1 MRLMGPEG
9 GRVDVVAAGVGVHEG
24 SASPPGSANTN
35 PPPSPSLY
43 DIGDD
48 DATPRQQWSPVHTVG
63 GSGGGSRKPSRTRG
77 HHGGSSGGGTFAGAC
92 GGEPQ
97 APAGKSNSGASDST
111 WGGGGSARNGNNKGG
126 SSSNFTNIALNQQ
139 HKPRVASPDSPV
151 LRVDLERLDLSV
163 LALGEE
169 GGPTIP
175 ADGRAGS
182 GGGRHNISELLH
194 SRTFCSEPGGRPR
207 SLGGRPSRAHA
218 LFVAP
223 GKIGTGPAS
232 PPSSYSTHSESGGFA
247 SPTVRLASPF
257 GLSSAGAG
265 KGEHHH
271 HQQQQQQQQ
280 QQQFYPQQGRVKK
293 GHWKKGKPI
302 GVGSCGNV
310 YLGMNEDTGELM
322 AVKEITLETKDRLL
336 TSLYNE
342 IQVMHKLVHPHIVG
356 YLGAELQDSKRK
368 LCIFQEW
375 VPAGSL
381 HSLLGQFGALSDAM
395 TRKYTRQVLEGLVYL
410 HANRVIHRDVKS
422 KNILVDDRGNVKLA
436 DFGCALVLKDDNG
449 DGVEMSMKGT
459 PLFMAPEMLL
469 KRKCGKRVDVWSL
482 GCAVLEMVTTRP
494 PWADTFKHPVE
505 IIEHFSENPG
515 PPPLPEDLSPALRE
529 FLLSCFTWEAGRRP
543 TSHQLV
549 AHEYLLRDRRVS
561 AGGGGDGNGSSGS
574 GEDNDI
580 PLEAMGRAPFMTRMR
595 RCSSATLPELLQ
607 RSHAF
612 GGRGGGGD
620 PLAAFGT
627 APSGTLRP
635 PSPRYGPG
643 GVAAAN
649 SKRTPTRRR
658 MYTESSSASCSSAM
672 PPPEGG
678 GSAKPSVAA
687 MAAVAVAGATAAGGG
702 TGGGV
707 YQAAGGSAPGT
718 GLVRRASMPHAGRSP
733 PVSPE
738 KPRRPG
744 RGSSPGRC
752 SSAVMMQHYHQNHQN
767 HHNHYKLHLQ
777 AEEERLGSGP
787 VGHARLRSMGDGIAG
802 TGFGGSTSGSSSS
815 SGSGG
820 ERGVSGSSESGGRT
834 DSEASVSRSSS
845 GRRGAAPAGAGGA
858 GEGHVMRKPA
868 PTPTLPPIVRELLGT
883 LEQGDGLT
891 DGEGGLL
898 LHSGDTPPPTVLP
911 LERSAS
917 GQPGQRGWGTA
928 GGGNAN
934 PTAKATLLPQRGK
947 AAGGGGAGRG
957 GEWGMSDSRGGGG
970 GASRE
975 MANQPGE

>member
-9 GRVDVVAAGVGVHEG
+9 GGRADVVGVGGGGAHEG
-24 SASPPGSANTN
+24 SAASPPGSANTN

-63 GSGGGSRKPSRTRG
+63 GCGGGGGGGGAKPSRTRG
-77 HHGGSSGGGTFAGAC
+77 HHGGSSGGGTFAGGGAC
-92 GGEPQ
+92 GEPR
-97 APAGKSNSGASDST
+97 AHAGKGGAGDSV
-111 WGGGGSARNGNNKGG
+111 WGGGSSARNANNRGGSG
-126 SSSNFTNIALNQQ
+126 SSSSSSSSSTALNQQ
-139 HKPRVASPDSPV
+139 HRLRVAPPDSPV

-175 ADGRAGS
+175 ADGRAGGAAASS
-182 GGGRHNISELLH
+182 GRNNSELLH

-223 GKIGTGPAS
+223 GKMGAGPAS

-247 SPTVRLASPF
+247 SPTARLASPF
-257 GLSSAGAG
+257 GLSSAAGGGG
-265 KGEHHH
+265 KGEHHHHH

-280 QQQFYPQQGRVKK
+280 HFHHQQGRVKK

-549 AHEYLLRDRRVS
+549 AHEYLLRDRRLS
-561 AGGGGDGNGSSGS
+561 AGGGGDGTGSSGS

-595 RCSSATLPELLQ
+595 RCSSATLPELMQ

-612 GGRGGGGD
+612 GGRAGGGGGGD
-620 PLAAFGT
+620 ALAAFGT

-643 GVAAAN
+643 GVAAAS

-658 MYTESSSASCSSAM
+658 MYTESSSGSCSSAM

-687 MAAVAVAGATAAGGG
+687 AVAAAAAGATAAGGMG
-702 TGGGV
+702 GGGV
-707 YQAAGGSAPGT
+707 YQAAGGGAPGT

-752 SSAVMMQHYHQNHQN
+752 SSAVMMQHYHQHHHQ
-767 HHNHYKLHLQ
+767 HHHHQ

-802 TGFGGSTSGSSSS
+802 ITGFGATTSGSSSS
-815 SGSGG
+815 SSG
-820 ERGVSGSSESGGRT
+820 ERGAISGSSESVGRT
-834 DSEASVSRSSS
+834 DSEQSVSRSSS
-845 GRRGAAPAGAGGA
+845 SGRGAAPAGGGA
-858 GEGHVMRKPA
+858 GEGHVMRKAA

-883 LEQGDGLT
+883 LEQGGGLRE
-891 DGEGGLL
+891 GEGGLL
-898 LHSGDTPPPTVLP
+898 LHSGDTPPPTVRP

-917 GQPGQRGWGTA
+917 AQTGHPGRGTT
-928 GGGNAN
+928 GGGDTN
-934 PTAKATLLPQRGK
+934 PTAKTTLLQQRGK
-947 AAGGGGAGRG
+947 AAGGGRG
-957 GEWGMSDSRGGGG
+957 GEWGISDSRGGGG
-970 GASRE
+970 GDSR
-975 MANQPGE
+975 

>member
-1 MRLMGPEG
+1 
-9 GRVDVVAAGVGVHEG
+9 
-24 SASPPGSANTN
+24 
-35 PPPSPSLY
+35 
-43 DIGDD
+43 
-48 DATPRQQWSPVHTVG
+48 
-63 GSGGGSRKPSRTRG
+63 
-77 HHGGSSGGGTFAGAC
+77 
-92 GGEPQ
+92 
-97 APAGKSNSGASDST
+97 
-111 WGGGGSARNGNNKGG
+111 
-126 SSSNFTNIALNQQ
+126 
-139 HKPRVASPDSPV
+139 
-151 LRVDLERLDLSV
+151 
-163 LALGEE
+163 
-169 GGPTIP
+169 
-175 ADGRAGS
+175 
-182 GGGRHNISELLH
+182 
-194 SRTFCSEPGGRPR
+194 
-207 SLGGRPSRAHA
+207 
-218 LFVAP
+218 
-223 GKIGTGPAS
+223 
-232 PPSSYSTHSESGGFA
+232 
-247 SPTVRLASPF
+247 
-257 GLSSAGAG
+257 
-265 KGEHHH
+265 
-271 HQQQQQQQQ
+271 
-280 QQQFYPQQGRVKK
+280 
-293 GHWKKGKPI
+293 
-302 GVGSCGNV
+302 
-310 YLGMNEDTGELM
+310 
-322 AVKEITLETKDRLL
+322 
-336 TSLYNE
+336 
-342 IQVMHKLVHPHIVG
+342 
-356 YLGAELQDSKRK
+356 
-368 LCIFQEW
+368 
-375 VPAGSL
+375 
-381 HSLLGQFGALSDAM
+381 
-395 TRKYTRQVLEGLVYL
+395 
-410 HANRVIHRDVKS
+410 
-422 KNILVDDRGNVKLA
+422 
-436 DFGCALVLKDDNG
+436 
-449 DGVEMSMKGT
+449 MKGT

-561 AGGGGDGNGSSGS
+561 VGGGGDGTGSSGS

-595 RCSSATLPELLQ
+595 RCSSATLPELVQ

-658 MYTESSSASCSSAM
+658 MYTESSSGSYSSAM

-678 GSAKPSVAA
+678 GSAKPSAA
-687 MAAVAVAGATAAGGG
+687 AAVASAVAGATAAGGG

-707 YQAAGGSAPGT
+707 YQAAGGGAPGT

-733 PVSPE
+733 PVSPD

-752 SSAVMMQHYHQNHQN
+752 SSAVMMQHYHHHHHHS
-767 HHNHYKLHLQ
+767 HHNHHLQ

-802 TGFGGSTSGSSSS
+802 TGFGAATSGSSSS

-820 ERGVSGSSESGGRT
+820 ERGGSGSSESGGRT
-834 DSEASVSRSSS
+834 DAEASLSRSSS
-845 GRRGAAPAGAGGA
+845 GGRGAPAGAG
-858 GEGHVMRKPA
+858 EGHAMRKAA

-883 LEQGDGLT
+883 LEQGGGLRE
-891 DGEGGLL
+891 GEGGLL
-898 LHSGDTPPPTVLP
+898 LHSGDTPPPTVRP

-917 GQPGQRGWGTA
+917 GQPGQRGWRTA

-934 PTAKATLLPQRGK
+934 PTAKATLLQQRSK
-947 AAGGGGAGRG
+947 AAGGGGRG
-957 GEWGMSDSRGGGG
+957 GEWGMSDSRGDGG
-970 GASRE
+970 GASRQ
-975 MANQPGE
+975 MANEPGE